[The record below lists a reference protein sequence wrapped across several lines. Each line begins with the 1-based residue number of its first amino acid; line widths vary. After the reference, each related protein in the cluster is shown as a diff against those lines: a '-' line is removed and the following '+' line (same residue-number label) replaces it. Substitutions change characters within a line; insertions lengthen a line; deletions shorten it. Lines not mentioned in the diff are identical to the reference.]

1 MARSGLGNIDLNKFV
16 KTIAMTSS
24 SNEGEIL
31 NAIKIC
37 NDILKSENKTWEDVL
52 QNNKD
57 EEIKMLKSQIKKHE
71 NNENELLE
79 YILDRE

>member
-1 MARSGLGNIDLNKFV
+1 
-16 KTIAMTSS
+16 MTSS